1 MAEVDL
7 EFLGR
12 QVALLLEGQREIKA
26 DLGTL
31 KADVGTVR
39 AEVAAVKS
47 ALAETATRDLM
58 LRMLRSFE
66 GQVEIAGI
74 RTELLRETLESR
86 IKATEARIAA
96 LEGGR

>member
-12 QVALLLEGQREIKA
+12 QVALLIGGQREIRA
-26 DLGTL
+26 DLG
-31 KADVGTVR
+31 
-39 AEVAAVKS
+39 EIKS
-47 ALAETATRDLM
+47 RLAETATRDLM

-66 GQVEIAGI
+66 GQVEVAGI

-86 IKATEARIAA
+86 IKAAEARLAA
-96 LEGGR
+96 LEAGR

>member
-1 MAEVDL
+1 MAEIDL

-12 QVALLLEGQREIKA
+12 QAALLLDGQREIKA
-26 DLGTL
+26 RL
-31 KADVGTVR
+31 
-39 AEVAAVKS
+39 AAIEDR
-47 ALAETATRDLM
+47 LAETATRDLM

-66 GQVEIAGI
+66 GQVEVTGI

-96 LEGGR
+96 LEGER

>member
-1 MAEVDL
+1 MAEIDL

-12 QVALLLEGQREIKA
+12 QVALVLEGQRQTNSR
-26 DLGTL
+26 L
-31 KADVGTVR
+31 
-39 AEVAAVKS
+39 AAVKA

-86 IKATEARIAA
+86 IKATETRIAA
-96 LEGGR
+96 LDQA